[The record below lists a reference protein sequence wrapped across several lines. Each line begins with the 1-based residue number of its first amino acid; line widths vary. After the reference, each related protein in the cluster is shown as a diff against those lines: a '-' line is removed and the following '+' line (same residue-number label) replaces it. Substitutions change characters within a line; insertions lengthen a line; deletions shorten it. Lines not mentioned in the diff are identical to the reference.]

1 MALGLILHVR
11 SEKDEQSNNSQPCMT
26 SVSSGLRIAK
36 TQQSIVRYKFV
47 AGIFLICLTFV
58 VFFSE
63 SVSLWYSVDGRSPW
77 HHFLVSSSLGL
88 IGYFVYHSVQGD
100 RGLLSYMRMAT
111 EVSRSEA
118 QLDGIVT
125 TRKALSHR
133 VALLHP
139 KSLDPD
145 MLEEQARYTL
155 NYANPNDVII
165 MTPTE

>member
-1 MALGLILHVR
+1 MTFLMREIKYR
-11 SEKDEQSNNSQPCMT
+11 SRQ
-26 SVSSGLRIAK
+26 I
-36 TQQSIVRYKFV
+36 
-47 AGIFLICLTFV
+47 IFPV
-58 VFFSE
+58 V
-63 SVSLWYSVDGRSPW
+63 GM
-77 HHFLVSSSLGL
+77 GL

-111 EVSRSEA
+111 EVSRTEA
-118 QLDGIVT
+118 QLDGIVS
-125 TRKALSHR
+125 TREALEHR

-165 MTPTE
+165 ITPTE